1 MTTSSSSI
9 PVLGPVL
16 YFTSTDG
23 YSYDVDNRPL
33 FHLDTNIRH
42 INTSLVGIGYGE
54 HASNGGGLLTP
65 GKAVTLFSNG
75 SVFYPTDTPSVNSI
89 ENIVGIVIGA
99 TDTGLNRVI
108 WSSKHLDLDV
118 LGLSHISS
126 GYDSG
131 SYLVCNPTTD
141 PGLAGAI
148 TVTTTPDL
156 VNQYVV
162 GRIKN
167 GPYVEINTAS
177 ELVSNDIAITVS
189 SAVKDNHANLYGLNR
204 LRNLLLFIDAGEAPV
219 QFTKRTYRVKQ
230 YSDANAGVKNPM
242 NSALSSPDY
251 SVILAASTD
260 ATAYGTLL
268 DNLVLKEQYV
278 NFTNT
283 SITPDQVYCGEYPG
297 ALSTWSPLVHGITIP
312 GSNSENYE
320 LQQFNGGTAYDAN
333 VSLFKSF
340 TIDKYYQYAR
350 ETAAPLVGKVIAT
363 ATVFNPLAVE
373 GQGGEVGPFIVFDF
387 YKYSVTTGLET
398 YKRRIVLNGDSA
410 IQALLPENNIFPST
424 LINA

>member
-33 FHLDTNIRH
+33 HHLDTNIRH

-65 GKAVTLFSNG
+65 GRVVSLFSNG
-75 SVFYPTDTPSVNSI
+75 SIFYPTGTPSVI
-89 ENIVGIVIGA
+89 PTENIVGLVIGA

-118 LGLSHISS
+118 LGLSSISAGQASGTYLVTSS
-126 GYDSG
+126 GQDG
-131 SYLVCNPTTD
+131 LISYTS
-141 PGLAGAI
+141 
-148 TVTTTPDL
+148 TPDL
-156 VNQYVV
+156 AVHYVV
-162 GRIKN
+162 GRVKS
-167 GPYVEINTAS
+167 GPYIEINTAND
-177 ELVSNDIAITVS
+177 LVAGDVAITVGN
-189 SAVKDNHANLYGLNR
+189 AVKDNHANLYGLNR
-204 LRNLLLFIDAGEAPV
+204 LRNLLLFTDAGEAPV

-230 YSDANAGVKNPM
+230 YSDANAGIKNPM
-242 NSALSSPDY
+242 NAALSSPDY
-251 SVILAASTD
+251 SVILAAGTD

-278 NFTNT
+278 NFVNT
-283 SITPDQVYCGEYPG
+283 SITPDQVYCGDAPG
-297 ALSTWSPLVHGITIP
+297 ALSTWAPLVHGITIP

-387 YKYSVTTGLET
+387 YEYSVTTGLET